1 MIRLVRTILIILA
14 AVYLAACIALY
25 FAQSRLLFPTWL
37 IGASGPLPPGAER
50 LTLDA
55 PDGTRLE
62 GVHLPPLQGQERH
75 TLILSFAGNATN
87 AQDLAMRLRSAFP
100 EHPIVAFHYRGYGP
114 SGGTAGAEAIAE
126 DAPLAYDH
134 VVALYRPQRVV
145 ALGVS
150 LGSGV
155 AATLAARRPLSGLI
169 LVTPFDSLKNVARQI
184 YWWVP
189 VSMLMKHDLDSAAA
203 LANSSVPTAIVAA
216 PRDELVRP
224 ERTDALRRAIRT
236 LRHDAVLPGATH
248 NDIFMH
254 PGFDPTLRE
263 ALAKIVP
270 RTMFPTCS

>member
-1 MIRLVRTILIILA
+1 MTKSVRVILLTLA
-14 AVYLAACIALY
+14 GLYVAACLALY

-37 IGASGPLPPGAER
+37 VGPSGPLPPGAER

-62 GVHLPPLQGQERH
+62 GVHLPPLQAQGEGQGQGSG

-100 EHPIVAFHYRGYGP
+100 EHPIAAFHYRGYGP
-114 SGGTAGAEAIAE
+114 SGGTAGAEAMAE
-126 DAPLAYDH
+126 DAPLAYDF
-134 VVALYRPQRVV
+134 VVARYRPQRVV

-155 AATLAARRPLSGLI
+155 ASALAARRPLSGLI

-189 VSMLMKHDLDSAAA
+189 VSLLMRHDLDSAAA
-203 LANSSVPTAIVAA
+203 LADSSVPVAIVAA
-216 PRDELVRP
+216 DRDTLVRP
-224 ERTDALRRAIRT
+224 ERTAALREAVRN
-236 LRHDAVLPGATH
+236 LRHDASLPGATH
-248 NDIFMH
+248 NDIFLH
-254 PGFDPTLRE
+254 PGFDRALRE
-263 ALAKIVP
+263 ALVKME
-270 RTMFPTCS
+270 R